1 MNFFNFRIDDN
12 TGASFIII
20 VGATS
25 EYRARDIV
33 RRYCE
38 KLCNYLDLS
47 TLKLVDKYH
56 KELPDIVYI
65 HETFSVEKSDE

>member
-12 TGASFIII
+12 TGASFIIV
-20 VGATS
+20 VGASTES
-25 EYRARDIV
+25 RARDIV
-33 RRYCE
+33 RQYCSNI
-38 KLCNYLDLS
+38 CNYLDLS
-47 TLKLVDKYH
+47 TLKLVDKYI